1 MEGTMSESGLL
12 GRMRPNSLM
21 LGIARGYSR
30 AQRGTERH
38 RPSEQTHNEMIRKP

>member
-1 MEGTMSESGLL
+1 MEGTMSEPGLL

-21 LGIARGYSR
+21 LAVARGYSR

-38 RPSEQTHNEMIRKP
+38 KALGTNP